1 MTKLVDYYFTPVSP
15 WTYLGHARFVDIARR
30 HGAQIAVK
38 PVDFGRVFAA
48 SGGLPLAQR
57 PKQRRVYRLVELA
70 RWSSFL
76 GIPLNLHPL
85 HFPVKA
91 DLASRWILAAVEQG
105 NDLALDFAG
114 ALGRAVWVDEGDI
127 SDVATLAA
135 IAHSLRAD
143 VAALEQRAGAP
154 DIATRFDAL
163 TQEAIDRGVFG
174 APTYVVGGEMF
185 WGQDRLDFLARQLA
199 K

>member
-1 MTKLVDYYFTPVSP
+1 MKLIDYYFTPVSP

-30 HGAQIAVK
+30 NDAPIAVK

-57 PKQRRVYRLVELA
+57 PKPRRDYRLVELA
-70 RWSSFL
+70 RWSAFL
-76 GIPLNLHPL
+76 EMPLNLHPR

-91 DLASRWILAAVEQG
+91 ELASRWILAAIEQG

-114 ALGRAVWVDEGDI
+114 ALGRAVWVDERDI
-127 SDVATLAA
+127 ADAATLAA
-135 IAHSLRAD
+135 IATALGADAGALAERAD
-143 VAALEQRAGAP
+143 AP
-154 DIATRFDAL
+154 DIVTRFDVL

-174 APTYVVGGEMF
+174 APTYVAAGEMF
-185 WGQDRLDFLARQLA
+185 WGQDRLDFLARELA

>member
-30 HGAQIAVK
+30 HDAPIAVK

-57 PKQRRVYRLVELA
+57 PKQRQDYRLVELA
-70 RWSSFL
+70 RWSAFL
-76 GIPLNLHPL
+76 GVPLNLHPV

-91 DLASRWILAAVEQG
+91 DLASKWILAAIEQG
-105 NDLALDFAG
+105 NGLALDFVG
-114 ALGRAVWVDEGDI
+114 ALGRAVWSEERDI
-127 SDVATLAA
+127 SDPTTLAA
-135 IAHSLRAD
+135 IAKSLGAD
-143 VAALEQRAGAP
+143 VAALEERADAP
-154 DIATRFDAL
+154 DIATRFDVL

-174 APTYVVGGEMF
+174 APTYIAAGEMF
-185 WGQDRLDFLARQLA
+185 WGQDRLDFLARELA